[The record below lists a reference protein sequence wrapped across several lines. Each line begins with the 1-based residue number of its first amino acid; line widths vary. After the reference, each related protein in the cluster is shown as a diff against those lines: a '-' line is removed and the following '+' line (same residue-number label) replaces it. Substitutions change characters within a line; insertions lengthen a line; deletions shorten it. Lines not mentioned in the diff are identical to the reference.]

1 VREYTARGLWTL
13 SVKDANGDKKPESV
27 MVTFAGE
34 QRFDRNESG
43 NAEFVR
49 TVTAELCMTD
59 TASTGTTDAVDLEV
73 HVYQTYDIGDNGTT
87 EYRAALDLTAS
98 TRDANHDGHNEPAQV
113 SVTA

>member
-1 VREYTARGLWTL
+1 NGVREYTAQALWTL

-27 MVTFAGE
+27 MVTFVGE

-59 TASTGTTDAVDLEV
+59 TASDGTPDAMDLEV
-73 HVYQTYDIGDNGTT
+73 HVYQTYNIGDNGPT
-87 EYRAALDLTAS
+87 EYAAAIHLARRTRAGHT
-98 TRDANHDGHNEPAQV
+98 DAPP
-113 SVTA
+113 

>member
-1 VREYTARGLWTL
+1 M
-13 SVKDANGDKKPESV
+13 SVKDANGDKRPESV
-27 MVTFAGE
+27 MATLAGE

-59 TASTGTTDAVDLEV
+59 TASTGTPDAVDLEV

-98 TRDANHDGHNEPAQV
+98 TRDANHDGTHEHA
-113 SVTA
+113 TGHAAGCE